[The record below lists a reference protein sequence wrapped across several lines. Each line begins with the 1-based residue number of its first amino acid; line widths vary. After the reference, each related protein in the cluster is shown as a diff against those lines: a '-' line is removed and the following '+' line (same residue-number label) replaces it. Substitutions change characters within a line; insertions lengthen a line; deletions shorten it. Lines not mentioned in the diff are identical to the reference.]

1 MNITGLRAVVTG
13 AASGIG
19 AAFCRRLAL
28 LGARVWAVDWDT
40 GAVENARNEWVASN
54 RPDNIIADVGS
65 EADVQS
71 LFQRISVDAGGI
83 DVLVNNA
90 AVLRDQALVSKL
102 GRRLRK
108 HSLEG
113 WNQTIHSNLTGP
125 FLMAREAAHLM
136 LTSRIH
142 GLIVNVSSI
151 SRAGNPGQ
159 TAYGA
164 AKAGVDAMTVTWARE
179 LAPYGIRVAAIAP
192 GFVETAMT
200 RNIPPLFL
208 DRLREATPLKRY
220 GTLAEFEHALQ
231 FVIENDYFNGRTLEL
246 DGGLRF

>member
-1 MNITGLRAVVTG
+1 MKIHGLRAVVSG
-13 AASGIG
+13 GASGIG
-19 AAFCRRLAL
+19 AAFCRRLTL
-28 LGARVWAVDWDT
+28 LGAHVWAVDWDAS
-40 GAVENARNEWVASN
+40 AVEHARSGRSETEPLEYVV
-54 RPDNIIADVGS
+54 ADVGS
-65 EADVQS
+65 EADVER
-71 LFQRISVDAGGI
+71 LFGRIEAAAGGV

-102 GRRLRK
+102 GKRLQK

-136 LTSRIH
+136 LKRRIR

-164 AKAGVDAMTVTWARE
+164 AKGGVDAMTVTWARE

-200 RNIPPLFL
+200 KRIPPLFL
-208 DRLREATPLKRY
+208 ERLREATPIKRY
-220 GTLAEFEHALQ
+220 GALAEFEHALQ

>member
-1 MNITGLRAVVTG
+1 VNIPGLRVVVTG
-13 AASGIG
+13 GASGLG
-19 AAFCRRLAL
+19 EAFCRRLTE
-28 LGARVWAVDWDT
+28 LGARVWAVDRDADALERVRQQWSAGT
-40 GAVENARNEWVASN
+40 PPHFVH
-54 RPDNIIADVGS
+54 ADVGIES
-65 EADVQS
+65 DVDRV
-71 LFQRISVDAGGI
+71 FGEVAAAGGV

-90 AVLRDQALVSKL
+90 AVLIDQALVSKL
-102 GRRLRK
+102 GKRLRK
-108 HSLEG
+108 HTLDG
-113 WNQTIHSNLTGP
+113 WNETIRSNLTGP
-125 FLMAREAAHLM
+125 FLMAREAAALM
-136 LTSRIH
+136 LQTRTR

-164 AKAGVDAMTVTWARE
+164 AKAGIDAMTVTWARE

-200 RNIPPLFL
+200 KNIPPLFL
-208 DRLREATPLKRY
+208 ERLREATPIKRY
-220 GTLAEFEHALQ
+220 GTLQEFQQALT

>member
-1 MNITGLRAVVTG
+1 MNVRNLKVVVTG

-19 AAFCRRLAL
+19 AAFCRRLVH
-28 LGARVWAVDWDT
+28 LGARVWAVDRD
-40 GAVENARNEWVASN
+40 AAALSRARNLATE
-54 RPDNIIADVGS
+54 PQPEYLHCDVGVES
-65 EADVQS
+65 DVEALVAHIEQ
-71 LFQRISVDAGGI
+71 ATGGV

-102 GRRLRK
+102 GKRVRK
-108 HSLEG
+108 HSLED
-113 WNQTIHSNLTGP
+113 WQETLQSNLTGP
-125 FLMAREAAHLM
+125 FLMTRDVAHLM
-136 LTSRIH
+136 LRTRTR
-142 GLIVNVSSI
+142 GLIVNVSSV

-159 TAYGA
+159 SAYAA
-164 AKAGVDAMTVTWARE
+164 AKSGLDALTVTWSKE

-200 RNIPPLFL
+200 RHIPPLFL
-208 DRLREATPLKRY
+208 ERLREATPLRRY
-220 GTLAEFEHALQ
+220 GTLEEFEHALV